1 MADELG
7 TSGAALDCEQW
18 EALLADKMDLG
29 QQGASLSSADEAA
42 FLAHS
47 AGCSLCGEMLEQ
59 ALRGRQWLRLLGESA
74 PPPPVD
80 LLSKILARTA
90 GAGHEQDFPI
100 GTAAMAGIVPASH
113 LPGARWAMP
122 AMLPRVSPV
131 MVERALHDAR
141 LLMTA
146 AMAFFVV
153 ALTLSLL
160 GFRLNT
166 VKAAELKPQVLEA
179 NVTRQFYGTKK
190 QVVSFY
196 DNLRVV
202 YEVEARMKQLRDA
215 RQESEPESKPAQ
227 APLHSKPPTAPQQR
241 QEVKPQGGRLIV
253 PVAPG
258 SSSQPETSESVRGV
272 PAMACDRVPGIRN
285 RAAEALVLSKSGNER
300 SRA

>member
-1 MADELG
+1 MADEFHI
-7 TSGAALDCEQW
+7 SGAALDCEGW
-18 EALLADKMDLG
+18 EALLADKMDLVN
-29 QQGASLSSADEAA
+29 QGGAGTLPPAQEAA

-47 AGCSLCGEMLEQ
+47 AECSLCGELLEQ
-59 ALRGRQWLRLLGESA
+59 ATRGKQWLRLLGESA

-80 LLSKILARTA
+80 LLSKILARTT
-90 GAGHEQDFPI
+90 GAGHEQDFPV
-100 GTAAMAGIVPASH
+100 GTAAMAGIVPASE
-113 LPGARWAMP
+113 LPGARWTMP
-122 AMLPRVSPV
+122 VMLPRVSPV

-160 GFRLNT
+160 GFRLDT

-179 NVTRQFYGTKK
+179 NVTREFYGTKK

-202 YEVEARMKQLRDA
+202 YEVEARMRQLRDL
-215 RQESEPESKPAQ
+215 RQESEPEARPPVQTRPQPQ
-227 APLHSKPPTAPQQR
+227 A
-241 QEVKPQGGRLIV
+241 KPQGGKLVV
-253 PVAPG
+253 PAP
-258 SSSQPETSESVRGV
+258 SAQPQASDSLRGL
-272 PAMACDRVPGIRN
+272 PAMAFDQVPGIRN
-285 RAAEALVLSKSGNER
+285 RPRQLFGASTPRSER